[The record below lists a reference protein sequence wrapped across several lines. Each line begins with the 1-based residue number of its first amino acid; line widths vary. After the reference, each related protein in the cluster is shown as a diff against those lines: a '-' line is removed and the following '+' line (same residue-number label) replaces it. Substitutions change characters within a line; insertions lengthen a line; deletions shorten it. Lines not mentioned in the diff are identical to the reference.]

1 MAESGEPLSNRELDV
16 LRCLAQGATNKDIA
30 SDLTISENTVKVH
43 LRNIYTKLDVS
54 SRTEA
59 TTAAMQQ
66 GYITFPGQDEIL
78 VTPTALISTEET
90 TIQEPAIDA
99 TFPTADP
106 GEETNDVET
115 FSNVSGSSKG
125 RLLPT
130 ALIGIVLL
138 IVLAGILYFGQRF
151 LTPEEAS
158 TEENLFTETPIDNT
172 HWFESRP
179 MSQARANMAVASVG
193 LDLYQI
199 GGETAD
205 GVDGSVQ
212 VFNSRDLVWRSGTEK
227 PTAVADATA
236 AELYGEIY
244 IAGGRTADGQPTSAV
259 EAYSPTQNAWRPVAP
274 LPHPVSGALTLSDG
288 SFLYL
293 IGGYDGQAYLNES
306 YVYDPAEDTWRPLP
320 SLPQPAAYL
329 SGGAITGKL
338 IVVGGENADGVLAK
352 CHLYDPAEAVW
363 SVCPDML
370 LPRRNAGSAVLLN
383 KLYVIGGTADNE
395 EITYSEM
402 YDPDSETWQVI
413 NTPMLADSADWPQ
426 LGVGQI
432 ETRIFALGGR
442 KGEDLLDT
450 NYVFAPLVYQ
460 TYIPAAT
467 SGDEGDAE

>member
-16 LRCLAQGATNKDIA
+16 IRCLAQGATNKDIA

-66 GYITFPGQDEIL
+66 GYITLPGQEDVPATQMVQDFDGTPSVSLPDLTPPATELTSMQEIL
-78 VTPTALISTEET
+78 VEGSEKSSTN
-90 TIQEPAIDA
+90 PAR
-99 TFPTADP
+99 
-106 GEETNDVET
+106 
-115 FSNVSGSSKG
+115 
-125 RLLPT
+125 RLPKM
-130 ALIGIVLL
+130 ALIGIAVLL
-138 IVLAGILYFGQRF
+138 ALAAALYLGQR
-151 LTPEEAS
+151 LLPSEESAS
-158 TEENLFTETPIDNT
+158 GEDVFSEIPIGNT
-172 HWFESRP
+172 HWLESRP
-179 MSQARANMAVASVG
+179 MPQPRASMAVASVG

-199 GGETAD
+199 GGESTD
-205 GVDGSVQ
+205 GVDGNVQ
-212 VFNSRDLVWRSGTEK
+212 VFNSVDRVWRQGAEK

-244 IAGGRTADGQPTSAV
+244 VAGGRTADGQPTSAV
-259 EAYSPTQNAWRPVAP
+259 EAYSPSQDAWRPVAP

-288 SFLYL
+288 AFLYL
-293 IGGYDGQAYLNES
+293 IGGIDGQTYLDEA

-320 SLPQPAAYL
+320 ALPQPSAFAT
-329 SGGAITGKL
+329 GGALTGKL
-338 IVVGGENADGVLAK
+338 IVVGGENDSVVLTA
-352 CHLYDPAEAVW
+352 CHLFDPTESTW
-363 SVCPDML
+363 SDCPDML
-370 LPRRNAGSAVLLN
+370 LARKNAGSAVLLN
-383 KLYVIGGTADNE
+383 KLYVIGGTNDDG

-402 YDPDSETWQVI
+402 YDPDSQTWQVI
-413 NTPMLADSADWPQ
+413 NTPMLSESTSWPQ

-442 KGEDLLDT
+442 KGEELLDT